1 MIPKST
7 RQAHP
12 YVGWSTLNK
21 KEVLQTTKRALSEY
35 RRIRP
40 ALKIRFRKY
49 TDDDGETRWRV
60 RSDGKPMC
68 DICITET
75 KRGGVRLDYKL
86 AEGVTKKIVESMKH
100 EAAQIH
106 EHIKY
111 RIDAVNNVGV
121 SWGITGIPKSPKK
134 RLEWQNAWIQI
145 ETFIQEHR
153 LDNLKDHTYEEIQEG
168 LRYQR
173 YMDKI
178 DSGEIDVD
186 DYDYGDTNRHP
197 PPYSIESIR
206 KITTAGLEGKLSNS
220 NS

>member
-1 MIPKST
+1 
-7 RQAHP
+7 
-12 YVGWSTLNK
+12 
-21 KEVLQTTKRALSEY
+21 
-35 RRIRP
+35 
-40 ALKIRFRKY
+40 
-49 TDDDGETRWRV
+49 
-60 RSDGKPMC
+60 MC

-145 ETFIQEHR
+145 ETFI
-153 LDNLKDHTYEEIQEG
+153 
-168 LRYQR
+168 
-173 YMDKI
+173 
-178 DSGEIDVD
+178 
-186 DYDYGDTNRHP
+186 
-197 PPYSIESIR
+197 
-206 KITTAGLEGKLSNS
+206 
-220 NS
+220 